1 MSRLLV
7 ALLWAALG
15 LGVGLL
21 IDLFSQWQARVE
33 ARSDPELDPRMRP
46 WEHAIAPALAALL
59 FGLFA
64 WQIGAGLLLLI
75 DSVYVAILVQVF
87 AFDLKH
93 RYILDVVMLP
103 SWAIAL
109 ALAFVTPWSP
119 GVSWP
124 GPDWRT
130 AVLAALIAGAVF
142 FVLFFIGTW
151 IFGQEAF
158 GFGDVKLAVFIGLCT
173 GLTNLRMVHALLA
186 GVYIGG
192 AAALVLLLTRRAR
205 MRQAVPY
212 APFLV
217 AGTLLTLLVQRP

>member
-1 MSRLLV
+1 VTRLLLV
-7 ALLWAALG
+7 PGWGLLGGLIG
-15 LGVGLL
+15 LGVNS
-21 IDLFSQWQARVE
+21 FSQWQARIE
-33 ARSDPELDPRMRP
+33 ARTDPELVLEQRP
-46 WEHAIAPALAALL
+46 WERAIAPGLGGLL
-59 FGLFA
+59 FAVFA
-64 WQIGAGLLLLI
+64 WRIGPSLLLLI

-93 RYILDVVMLP
+93 RYILDAVMFP
-103 SWAIAL
+103 SWLIAL
-109 ALAFVTPWSP
+109 ALAFVTPWSA
-119 GVSWP
+119 GISWP

-130 AVLAALIAGAVF
+130 AVIAAGIAGGVF
-142 FVLFFIGTW
+142 LILFVVGTM

-173 GLTNLRMVHALLA
+173 GLSNLRMVHALLA

-192 AAALVLLLTRRAR
+192 AVAIVLLLTRRAR

-217 AGTLLTLLVQRP
+217 AGTLLTLLLQSP